1 MALAETTLASAA
13 AATDTSIVVA
23 SATSIAADRLLQ
35 VGGEMMKV
43 TKGYVT
49 ASTTVPV
56 SRGQSGTAQQAH
68 VTATRVIHGD
78 AADWGAA
85 GAGTV
90 AQFAPGGRV
99 RRVRNYQTTAS
110 MDLPAPG
117 EDMLVIMHGSAFTLT
132 VPVPTKDLDGCVVI
146 FAGVASAA
154 YVLEFTGGL
163 NGAGAG
169 YETITN
175 ASSSPAF
182 MVIAVNETWRMLLA
196 GGLTGT
202 ATNVVGSIG

>member
-1 MALAETTLASAA
+1 MALAETTLSSAA
-13 AATDTSIVVA
+13 GALDTFIVVA
-23 SATSIAADRLLQ
+23 SATSIAADRILQ
-35 VGGEMMKV
+35 VGGETMKV

-56 SRGQSGTAQQAH
+56 IRGQNGTAQQAH
-68 VTATRVIHGD
+68 VTATRVVHGD
-78 AADWGAA
+78 AADFGSPGA
-85 GAGTV
+85 GAI

-117 EDMLVIMHGSAFTLT
+117 EDMLVIMNGSAFTLT
-132 VPVPTKDLDGCVVI
+132 VPVPTKDLDGCIVI
-146 FAGVASAA
+146 FAGVSSAQ

-163 NGAGAG
+163 NGASTG

-182 MVIAVNETWRMLLA
+182 MVIAVNETWRLFLA